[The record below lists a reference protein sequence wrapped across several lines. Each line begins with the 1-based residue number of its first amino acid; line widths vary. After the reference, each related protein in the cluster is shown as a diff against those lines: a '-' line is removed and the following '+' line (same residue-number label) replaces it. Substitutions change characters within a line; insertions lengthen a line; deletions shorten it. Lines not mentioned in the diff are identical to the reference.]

1 MATTKDKTKS
11 PQAKKVSSKF
21 IQQLLSEGFKLD
33 FNGNLEFRIK
43 MKVGDDISYT
53 ITKEHFD
60 SITLQD
66 IFQAMMSKSYVE
78 GIQRMKVSLNSSANQ
93 FIGSLRA

>member
-1 MATTKDKTKS
+1 MATTKDKTKPS
-11 PQAKKVSSKF
+11 QNKKVGSKF
-21 IQQLLSEGFKLD
+21 VQQLLTEGFKLD

-66 IFQAMMSKSYVE
+66 IFHAMMAKSYVE
-78 GIQRMKVSLNSSANQ
+78 GVQRMKVSLNTSANQ